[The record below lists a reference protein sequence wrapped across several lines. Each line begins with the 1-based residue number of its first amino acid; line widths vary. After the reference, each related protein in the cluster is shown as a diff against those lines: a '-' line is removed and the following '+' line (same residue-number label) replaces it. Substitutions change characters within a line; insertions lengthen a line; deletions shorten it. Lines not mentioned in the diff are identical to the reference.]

1 MEIWYPSQVII
12 KEGKGLMS
20 TQCMEDLESCIIGF
34 IELCSKLLTHE
45 NNVNIFLTPA
55 LINSD
60 VVENEFNQ
68 QRSTYNGANTNP
80 NALQYRRSLNSIII
94 GQSVISKKGN
104 AGLNKFCSAQ
114 PYSYQNP
121 NPLKP
126 KKRKQNDSQHDK
138 TPIEKIKVI
147 RL

>member
-1 MEIWYPSQVII
+1 
-12 KEGKGLMS
+12 
-20 TQCMEDLESCIIGF
+20 MEDLESCIIGF

-80 NALQYRRSLNSIII
+80 NALQYFQFSSEEPVLTEILLVPTI
-94 GQSVISKKGN
+94 
-104 AGLNKFCSAQ
+104 
-114 PYSYQNP
+114 
-121 NPLKP
+121 
-126 KKRKQNDSQHDK
+126 
-138 TPIEKIKVI
+138 
-147 RL
+147 